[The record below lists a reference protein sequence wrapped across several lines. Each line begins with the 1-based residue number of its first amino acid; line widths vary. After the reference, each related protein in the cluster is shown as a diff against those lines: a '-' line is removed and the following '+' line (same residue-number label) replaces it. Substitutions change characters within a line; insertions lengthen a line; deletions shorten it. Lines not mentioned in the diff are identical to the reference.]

1 MRRVTVHDHGQV
13 AVIEVDGDLDTITG
27 HDLRR
32 ALGTVLRTT
41 TGLINLDL
49 SRVRLVDEDGI
60 DTLTWCSQAAISAGR
75 RLMWSGCSQPLAE
88 RLRATAGFRSPPW

>member
-32 ALGTVLRTT
+32 ALATVLRTT

-49 SRVRLVDEDGI
+49 SRVSLVDEDGI
-60 DTLTWCSQAAISAGR
+60 ETLTWCSQAAISGGR

-88 RLRATAGFRSPPW
+88 RLRMTADLRSPPR